1 MTIYTIVELSA
12 SLIESLLIINLI
24 TLMSGRKYGNIFNSL
39 LVLGLASIQTVIV
52 AFMNSLAAFSFVTIL
67 VASLYALIVTKFTSN
82 GGILL
87 RATACMLGMF
97 FLHSFDYIV
106 GFSVSLIFGHSK
118 DIYHGFE
125 LMMRS
130 GDTRTIYTMLN
141 KSMQT
146 LLFFLLKPYYEKL
159 CLIPKKYQVALLEVT
174 TSCYIIMS
182 ILFSLIMSDS
192 LVVMQIAII
201 FSWLFIM
208 ICLIVII
215 LMIVLNTKY
224 QKKKQEAKM
233 IAITNK
239 MMEKNYKQLHLNQ
252 LAADKQVHDF
262 TNHLKTIRGMLPKDS
277 EAEKYICKLLA
288 VPYCQSKLCHSGNDV
303 IDAILNCKMVEA
315 ANMHINFSYQ
325 VQLPESL
332 NISSID
338 ICAILSNQID
348 NALDACQNILEESK
362 RFVRVTIWQRES
374 FLFFKVKNSV
384 FSNPFT
390 VGNKLISNKEGEGHG
405 LGLINIRDT
414 VQKYGG
420 VLDNQF
426 SDNQFI
432 SIAMMQNSIQY

>member
-146 LLFFLLKPYYEKL
+146 LLFFLLNPYYEKL

-182 ILFSLIMSDS
+182 ILFILIMSDS

-224 QKKKQEAKM
+224 QKKSRR
-233 IAITNK
+233 
-239 MMEKNYKQLHLNQ
+239 L
-252 LAADKQVHDF
+252 
-262 TNHLKTIRGMLPKDS
+262 R
-277 EAEKYICKLLA
+277 
-288 VPYCQSKLCHSGNDV
+288 
-303 IDAILNCKMVEA
+303 
-315 ANMHINFSYQ
+315 
-325 VQLPESL
+325 
-332 NISSID
+332 
-338 ICAILSNQID
+338 
-348 NALDACQNILEESK
+348 
-362 RFVRVTIWQRES
+362 
-374 FLFFKVKNSV
+374 
-384 FSNPFT
+384 
-390 VGNKLISNKEGEGHG
+390 
-405 LGLINIRDT
+405 
-414 VQKYGG
+414 
-420 VLDNQF
+420 
-426 SDNQFI
+426 
-432 SIAMMQNSIQY
+432 